1 MVPSLFVFFMVMG
14 LIMLGIA
21 TPTEAAATGVL
32 GAILL
37 AAMYRRLNVSMVIE
51 ALYSLQRPS
60 PRCCSSSCA
69 RR

>member
-1 MVPSLFVFFMVMG
+1 MVMG

-37 AAMYRRLNVSMVIE
+37 AA
-51 ALYSLQRPS
+51 
-60 PRCCSSSCA
+60 
-69 RR
+69 